1 VTEPEGQLLL
11 KLARA
16 TIAESLG
23 GAKVEQPD
31 APFLKAPGAVFVT
44 LRDPSGDLR
53 GCIGSIE
60 PHRPLLEDVKQN
72 AIAAASQDPRVMPVR
87 QEELP
92 GLRIE
97 VSVLSTL
104 EPLEVTSEED
114 ALQKLRPGVD
124 GIELSAM
131 GRRAV
136 FIPKMWD
143 QLPDPREFLRYLRV
157 KAGLPKGWAE
167 GTRLRRFTAETFGDP
182 EAQA

>member
-1 VTEPEGQLLL
+1 MTEPEGQVLL
-11 KLARA
+11 KLARE

-23 GAKVEQPD
+23 GPKVEQPGD
-31 APFLKAPGAVFVT
+31 AFLKAPGAVFVT
-44 LRDPSGDLR
+44 LRDPSGELR
-53 GCIGSIE
+53 GCIGSILA
-60 PHRPLLEDVKQN
+60 HRPLLEDVQHN

-87 QEELP
+87 ADELP

-97 VSVLSTL
+97 VSVLSAL

-114 ALQKLRPGVD
+114 ALRKIRPGVD

-143 QLPDPREFLRYLRV
+143 QLADTREFLRYLRM
-157 KAGLPKGWAE
+157 KAGLPKGWAD
-167 GTRLRRFTAETFGDP
+167 GTKLRRFTAETFGDP
-182 EAQA
+182 EAMA